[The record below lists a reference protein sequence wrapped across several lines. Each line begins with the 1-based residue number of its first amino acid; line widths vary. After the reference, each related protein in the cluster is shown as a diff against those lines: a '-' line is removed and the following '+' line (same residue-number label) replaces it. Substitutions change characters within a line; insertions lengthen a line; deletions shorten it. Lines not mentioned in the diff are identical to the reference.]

1 MKVLH
6 VDSAASWRG
15 GQNQVLLT
23 ALGMA
28 ARGHD
33 VSIACRRGGVLET
46 RARAAALTVHAL
58 PFRGDLSPSA
68 ALGLR
73 RVLRRLRPDTV
84 MLHDPH
90 ALSAGVLAGR
100 CGACRIGV
108 RRVDFALRGPL
119 SRLKYRACD
128 VVVAVSGAIA
138 AVLEREGLPAERIRV
153 VYEGVP
159 ARPPMPGGVE
169 ALRAL
174 GLPETAAVVGNV
186 AALTDHKDHATLL
199 EAGAL
204 VVRRRPEAR
213 FVILGEGERRAEL
226 ETRTRALGL
235 ADRVV
240 FAGFRD
246 DVDRLLP
253 AFDVFCLSSRLEGLG
268 TSLLDAMCFARPVVA
283 TAAGGIPEAVVDG
296 VTGRVVPVRDARA
309 LADAI
314 VDVLSDAERRNA
326 MGRAGRER
334 FLERFT
340 ADRMVEGTLR
350 VLHAP

>member
-23 ALGMA
+23 ARGMA
-28 ARGHD
+28 ERGHE
-33 VSIACRRGGVLET
+33 VGIACRRGGALEE
-46 RARAAALTVHAL
+46 RARAKGLAVHAL
-58 PFRGDLSPSA
+58 PFRGDFSPFA

-73 RVLRRLRPDTV
+73 RVLRRFRPDAV

-100 CGACRIGV
+100 CGARRVAV
-108 RRVDFALRGPL
+108 RRVDFALRGAL
-119 SRLKYRACD
+119 SRRKYGACD
-128 VVVAVSGAIA
+128 AVVAVSRAIA
-138 AVLEREGLPAERIRV
+138 AVLERDGLAAERIRL

-159 ARPPMPGGVE
+159 PRPPEPGGAE

-174 GLPETAAVVGNV
+174 GVPRAAEVVGNV
-186 AALTDHKDHATLL
+186 AALTGHKDHATLL
-199 EAGAL
+199 QAAAL
-204 VVRRRPEAR
+204 LAPRRPGAR
-213 FVILGEGERRAEL
+213 FVIVGDGERRAAL
-226 ETRTRALGL
+226 EAQARSLGV
-235 ADRVV
+235 ADRVL

-253 AFDVFCLSSRLEGLG
+253 VFDVFCLSSHLEGLG

-296 VTGRVVPVRDARA
+296 KTGRLVPVRDALA
-309 LADAI
+309 LADALA
-314 VDVLSDAERRNA
+314 DVLADPERREA

-340 ADRMVEGTLR
+340 ADRMVDETLR
-350 VLHAP
+350 VLEAA

>member
-1 MKVLH
+1 

-23 ALGMA
+23 TLGMA

-33 VSIACRRGGVLET
+33 VAIACRQGGALET
-46 RARAAALTVHAL
+46 RARARGLAVHAL
-58 PFRGDLSPSA
+58 PFQGDLSPSA

-73 RVLRRLRPDTV
+73 RVIRRLRPDAV

-90 ALSAGVLAGR
+90 ALSAGLFAGR
-100 CGACRIGV
+100 GGARRLGV

-153 VYEGVP
+153 IYEGVT
-159 ARPPMPGGVE
+159 ARPPMPGGIE

-174 GLPETAAVVGNV
+174 GLPQAAETVGNV
-186 AALTDHKDHATLL
+186 AALTGHKDHVTLL
-199 EAGAL
+199 EAAAL
-204 VVRRRPEAR
+204 VVPRRPEAR
-213 FVILGEGERRAEL
+213 FVIVGDGERRAEL
-226 ETRTRALGL
+226 EARARVLGL
-235 ADRVV
+235 AERVV

-253 AFDVFCLSSRLEGLG
+253 AFDLFCLSSHLEGLG

-296 VTGRVVPVRDARA
+296 VTGRVVPVGDARA

-314 VDVLSDAERRNA
+314 VDVLSDAGRRDA
-326 MGRAGRER
+326 MGRAGHAR

-340 ADRMVEGTLR
+340 ADRMVEETLR
-350 VLHAP
+350 VMHTP